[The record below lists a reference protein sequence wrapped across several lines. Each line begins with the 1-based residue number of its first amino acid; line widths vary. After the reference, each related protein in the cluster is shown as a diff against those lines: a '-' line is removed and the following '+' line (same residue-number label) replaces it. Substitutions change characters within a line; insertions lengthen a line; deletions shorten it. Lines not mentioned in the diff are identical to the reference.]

1 MPLPGASTYPLAYGE
16 RIMKRKPIIKELRE
30 DPALCVVA
38 VNCIALTVAWAW
50 LVVSVLF

>member
-16 RIMKRKPIIKELRE
+16 RIMKRKPIIQELRE

-38 VNCIALTVAWAW
+38 VNCIALTVAWVW
-50 LVVSVLF
+50 LVVVVLF